1 MSRLSSP
8 LFAVVALLAGW
19 AVGAG
24 CYSSVAPQLTVLG
37 VQPTAKPQ
45 QQVVFVQVTNQV
57 GRTLRLQRLEYTF
70 AASGSTKAWP
80 AQVGELTLARDVPAG
95 STVVLEVPLRDEG
108 AATGPVTLS
117 GHLITE
123 RDRIET
129 SYPIHAAV
137 PAVR

>member
-1 MSRLSSP
+1 MKSPTSTVWLSAV
-8 LFAVVALLAGW
+8 FAVLT
-19 AVGAG
+19 G

-37 VQPTAKPQ
+37 VQPSAKPQ

-70 AASGSTKAWP
+70 AASGSAKAWP

-95 STVVLEVPLRDEG
+95 STVVLEVPLRDE
-108 AATGPVTLS
+108 AAANGPVMLS